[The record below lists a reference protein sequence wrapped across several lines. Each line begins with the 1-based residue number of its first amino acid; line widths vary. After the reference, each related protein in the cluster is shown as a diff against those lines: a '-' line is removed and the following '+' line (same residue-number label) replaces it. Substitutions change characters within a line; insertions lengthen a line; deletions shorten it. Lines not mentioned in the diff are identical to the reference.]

1 MEGDYVKK
9 VLVIIA
15 VIAYDLSPIDLFPG
29 PIDDAIVTILGFLW
43 THVMAT
49 KAIGTS
55 GTDAAE
61 THTGSLPAS
70 TALKHAN
77 TKSIHKTD
85 APEKM

>member
-15 VIAYDLSPIDLFPG
+15 IIAYDLSPIDLFPG

-43 THVMAT
+43 TRVMTT
-49 KAIGTS
+49 KAVGTS
-55 GTDAAE
+55 GTDATE
-61 THTGSLPAS
+61 THTVSIPAS
-70 TALKHAN
+70 TVLKHVN

>member
-15 VIAYDLSPIDLFPG
+15 IIVYDLSPVDLFPG
-29 PIDDAIVTILGFLW
+29 PIDDAIVTVLGFLW

-49 KAIGTS
+49 KAVGTS

-61 THTGSLPAS
+61 MHTGSIPAS
-70 TALKHAN
+70 TVLKHVN

-85 APEKM
+85 APGKM